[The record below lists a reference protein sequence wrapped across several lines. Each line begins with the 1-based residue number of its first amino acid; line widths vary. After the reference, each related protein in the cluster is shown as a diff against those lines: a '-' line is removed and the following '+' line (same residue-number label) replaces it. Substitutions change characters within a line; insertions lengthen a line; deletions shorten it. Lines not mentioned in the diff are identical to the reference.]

1 LFVALAG
8 LVAFVVIDLARIDVS
23 RKNDS
28 SIEMETSGRGE
39 TASRSRGEA
48 ADKAVGQ
55 FAFRKRAPIGEP
67 QGAVFDSH
75 NWQPSPITASK
86 VVAPPPVAPPMPYRF
101 SGATVYEGRM
111 QIFLAKIDTII
122 PVAVGETIEGGYR
135 VDAIDERQV
144 TLTYLPLEQKQVIS
158 ISTPVSF
165 AGADLLTAVNHAA
178 PRVGAV
184 PVNAIGA
191 GPVLDEQRQNPSA
204 QLLWHGPRQVKLG
217 TQFTVTLRVTSAQ
230 PVRAAPMQ
238 ISVDPA
244 LLQTIAVKPGR
255 FFGEGNRNFTY
266 RHDPGGSIFI
276 AASSRD
282 PVRAADAEFVV
293 LTFKSRKPAPA
304 AELSVASLS
313 LHGPAGQVIAFD
325 PLVAFKTAIT
335 P

>member
-1 LFVALAG
+1 
-8 LVAFVVIDLARIDVS
+8 
-23 RKNDS
+23 
-28 SIEMETSGRGE
+28 
-39 TASRSRGEA
+39 
-48 ADKAVGQ
+48 
-55 FAFRKRAPIGEP
+55 
-67 QGAVFDSH
+67 
-75 NWQPSPITASK
+75 
-86 VVAPPPVAPPMPYRF
+86 
-101 SGATVYEGRM
+101 M
-111 QIFLAKIDTII
+111 QIFLAKGDSIVPISLGQTL
-122 PVAVGETIEGGYR
+122 VGGYR
-135 VDAIDERQV
+135 LDTIDERQI
-144 TLTYLPLEQKQVIS
+144 TLTYLPLEQKQVIPIPTS
-158 ISTPVSF
+158 VSF
-165 AGADLLTAVNHAA
+165 AGARLPTAVDHAA
-178 PRVGAV
+178 SRVGAV
-184 PVNAIGA
+184 SGNAIGA
-191 GPVLDEQRQNPSA
+191 GPVLDERRQNPSA

-255 FFGEGNRNFTY
+255 FFGEGDRNFTY

-276 AASSRD
+276 GASSND

-293 LTFKSRKPAPA
+293 LTLKPLKLAPA